1 MVALRIKGD
10 QQLNFY
16 YLYPV
21 DIMDRFIGHPK
32 FAGKTYMK
40 FERLES
46 KQRIRQ
52 ESKLA
57 VSGSPVHRPAQRPV
71 AACTLC

>member
-46 KQRIRQ
+46 KQRIGQ
-52 ESKLA
+52 ESKRP
-57 VSGSPVHRPAQRPV
+57 VSGRPGHRHAQ
-71 AACTLC
+71 